1 MKMSRQKNGTRFVLK
16 HLPVLVLA
24 AILSLL
30 LLSVST
36 RQSYAA
42 TPHVDVMSLNSAI
55 NPASVRVL
63 NEAIATAQQ
72 DGAQALVITI
82 NTPGG
87 DINSMKAMEIAELNS
102 PVPIITY
109 VAPSGAMAASAGT
122 FVTLAGQVAAM
133 APGTTIGAASP
144 VTGSGGDIGS
154 TMKAKIE
161 QMLVA
166 DLTNIQQRYHRN
178 VENAIPMVTQAK
190 AYTDQQAYQ
199 DGIIDFRASGLAD
212 LLAKANDKMV
222 PMPAGMVTLH
232 TQGDSVLNIDQSAFD
247 TLYSLLLDPNVLFV
261 LFIVALI
268 GIFVEI
274 SHPGAILPGVVGGI
288 ALILFLFGAGSISP
302 NWAGLALMALAF
314 VLLILDTRLS
324 AHGVLTIGA
333 LVSLIFGTLLFFNS
347 GEPYQGPQV
356 NMVLVFTM
364 AGLVGLVSLY
374 ILTMV
379 VRMRRQPVTTGT
391 EGMIGATVIALTPL
405 VPDGRVSYAGED
417 WAAVLDNPDTKAD
430 PGNELRIVSVE
441 GLTLHVKPTYDS
453 GTSSSPLYSRE
464 S

>member
-1 MKMSRQKNGTRFVLK
+1 MKISRQKKGTEFVLK
-16 HLPVLVLA
+16 RLPVLVLA
-24 AILSLL
+24 TMLSLF
-30 LLSVST
+30 LLSVSA

-166 DLTNIQQRYHRN
+166 DLTNIQQRYIAMSRTRYRWLRRRKP
-178 VENAIPMVTQAK
+178 IPTSRHIK
-190 AYTDQQAYQ
+190 
-199 DGIIDFRASGLAD
+199 
-212 LLAKANDKMV
+212 
-222 PMPAGMVTLH
+222 
-232 TQGDSVLNIDQSAFD
+232 
-247 TLYSLLLDPNVLFV
+247 
-261 LFIVALI
+261 
-268 GIFVEI
+268 
-274 SHPGAILPGVVGGI
+274 
-288 ALILFLFGAGSISP
+288 
-302 NWAGLALMALAF
+302 MALSTFARQD
-314 VLLILDTRLS
+314 LQTCW
-324 AHGVLTIGA
+324 
-333 LVSLIFGTLLFFNS
+333 
-347 GEPYQGPQV
+347 
-356 NMVLVFTM
+356 
-364 AGLVGLVSLY
+364 
-374 ILTMV
+374 
-379 VRMRRQPVTTGT
+379 RRQT
-391 EGMIGATVIALTPL
+391 I
-405 VPDGRVSYAGED
+405 R
-417 WAAVLDNPDTKAD
+417 W
-430 PGNELRIVSVE
+430 
-441 GLTLHVKPTYDS
+441 
-453 GTSSSPLYSRE
+453 SRCQPE
-464 S
+464 W